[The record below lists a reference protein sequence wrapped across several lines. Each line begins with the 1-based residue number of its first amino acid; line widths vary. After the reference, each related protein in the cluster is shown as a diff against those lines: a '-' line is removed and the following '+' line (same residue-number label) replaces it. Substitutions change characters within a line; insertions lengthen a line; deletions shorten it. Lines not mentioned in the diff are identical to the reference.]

1 MWFGHVGA
9 QSKVEIYVAWRDG
22 CSAGILGSACPFCTG
37 PAGPAGGQHPE
48 SPGPSSATAAAAA
61 AAAAVKT
68 RLRWTPELHEKFVTA
83 VSQLGGADRK
93 FSITSR

>member
-9 QSKVEIYVAWRDG
+9 QSKVELYVAWRHG

-37 PAGPAGGQHPE
+37 PAGGQHPE
-48 SPGPSSATAAAAA
+48 NPGPSSATAT

-93 FSITSR
+93 FSITSP